1 MEQELYRL
9 RNLSWNRAWEKRFG
23 DGSVIG
29 VNEVVTEQQAE
40 ILLSGI
46 KGAGVSF
53 VVVPRGLV
61 LESKEGFVFGSCAD
75 FASVY
80 SSLKRLEIRG
90 DIVIR
95 DNAEDEV
102 VFVPRG
108 CKVVCNNAEFIKHV
122 RER

>member
-1 MEQELYRL
+1 MT
-9 RNLSWNRAWEKRFG
+9 
-23 DGSVIG
+23 V
-29 VNEVVTEQQAE
+29 
-40 ILLSGI
+40 
-46 KGAGVSF
+46 VSF
-53 VVVPRGLV
+53 KYLDIELICLDFLKEFRLTVSGEETKLCQLTSQHIGFDMGVDGLETLV
-61 LESKEGFVFGSCAD
+61 IESKEGFVFGSCAD

-108 CKVVCNNAEFIKHV
+108 CKVVCNNAEFLKHL

>member
-1 MEQELYRL
+1 MGF
-9 RNLSWNRAWEKRFG
+9 SIKS
-23 DGSVIG
+23 DGI
-29 VNEVVTEQQAE
+29 ET
-40 ILLSGI
+40 
-46 KGAGVSF
+46 
-53 VVVPRGLV
+53 LV
-61 LESKEGFVFGSCAD
+61 LEGKKGLIFGGCAD

-108 CKVVCNNAEFIKHV
+108 CKVVCNNAEFLKHL